1 MWVFPAVWASAANWV
16 SGAERQ
22 TIMVCVLNP
31 HPFGKGMGFGRGGY
45 LLGVGELGGGYK
57 DFFMGKKQTD
67 FFHF

>member
-1 MWVFPAVWASAANWV
+1 VFPAVWASAANWA

-45 LLGVGELGGGYK
+45 LLAVG
-57 DFFMGKKQTD
+57 
-67 FFHF
+67 